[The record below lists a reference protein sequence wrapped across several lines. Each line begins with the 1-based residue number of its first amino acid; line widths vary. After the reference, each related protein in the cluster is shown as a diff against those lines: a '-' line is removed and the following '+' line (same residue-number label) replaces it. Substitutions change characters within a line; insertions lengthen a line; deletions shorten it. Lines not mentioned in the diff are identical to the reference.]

1 MGTLTPGATYIYEQ
15 ADGVTYRRELGS
27 MHREAIGWD
36 HKHILQ
42 EEKELWE
49 DIIRQSKN
57 NPALQKA
64 LDNAIMIYRLTKDD
78 PK

>member
-1 MGTLTPGATYIYEQ
+1 MGTLTPGTTYIYEK
-15 ADGVTYRRELGS
+15 ANGVTYRREIGS

-36 HKHILQ
+36 YEHLLQ
-42 EEKELWE
+42 EEQELWI
-49 DIIRQSKN
+49 DIVRQSKT

-78 PK
+78 PQ

>member
-1 MGTLTPGATYIYEQ
+1 
-15 ADGVTYRRELGS
+15 
-27 MHREAIGWD
+27 
-36 HKHILQ
+36 LQ